1 MATTE
6 KRANPSTEQESAA
19 PESHAA
25 VEFGRE
31 VCGSLEIAEQRE
43 WRVTNG
49 IGGYA
54 SGTVSGNLT
63 RRYHG
68 LLVAALNPPVGRT
81 QLVAKLD
88 ETAHY
93 AGIEFALATNRWT
106 SGAVEPK
113 GFLNIESFRLEGT
126 TPVWQFA
133 LGDALLEKRI
143 WMRQGEN
150 TTFVQYSLIRA
161 NNSLRLECKAL
172 VNYRDYHSTTHA

>member
-43 WRVTNG
+43 WLVTNG

-68 LLVAALNPPVGRT
+68 LLIAALHPPVGRT

-88 ETAHY
+88 EAATYDSANY
-93 AGIEFALATNRWT
+93 PLATNRWA
-106 SGAVEPK
+106 SGAVDPK
-113 GFLNIESFRLEGT
+113 GYLHIESFRLEGT
-126 TPVWQFA
+126 TPLWRLP
-133 LGDALLEKRI
+133 LGAALLHKP
-143 WMRQGEN
+143 
-150 TTFVQYSLIRA
+150 
-161 NNSLRLECKAL
+161 
-172 VNYRDYHSTTHA
+172 

>member
-31 VCGSLEIAEQRE
+31 ICGSLEIAEQRE
-43 WRVTNG
+43 WLVTNG

-68 LLVAALNPPVGRT
+68 LLIAALHPPVGRT

-88 ETAHY
+88 EAATYDSANY
-93 AGIEFALATNRWT
+93 PLATNRWA
-106 SGAVEPK
+106 SGAVDPK
-113 GFLNIESFRLEGT
+113 GYLHI
-126 TPVWQFA
+126 
-133 LGDALLEKRI
+133 
-143 WMRQGEN
+143 
-150 TTFVQYSLIRA
+150 
-161 NNSLRLECKAL
+161 
-172 VNYRDYHSTTHA
+172 